1 MTSDSGG
8 RSDLYSGHGA
18 LDTWGGGLYSRHSGL
33 YTTGCRHIS
42 AGCCHV
48 SLGGFDSSLGRL
60 PDPSVGGIS
69 TLRHRDRPAVK
80 TAAPAQ
86 LMPPAL

>member
-1 MTSDSGG
+1 MTSTAGMVLSTPGAVVSTAGTLVSTPPVVATSAPVVATSG
-8 RSDLYSGHGA
+8 
-18 LDTWGGGLYSRHSGL
+18 
-33 YTTGCRHIS
+33 
-42 AGCCHV
+42 
-48 SLGGFDSSLGRL
+48 LGGFDSSLGRL